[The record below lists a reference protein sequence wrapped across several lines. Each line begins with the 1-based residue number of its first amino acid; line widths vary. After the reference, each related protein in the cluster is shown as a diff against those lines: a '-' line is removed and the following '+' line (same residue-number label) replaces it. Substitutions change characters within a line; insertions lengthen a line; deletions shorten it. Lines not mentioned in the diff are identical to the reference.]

1 VLRDLVAVLVGINAL
16 GAIFGFGLRRL
27 RRQRRLAHADYVR
40 QLRAENDELDR
51 ELERLHRGRPDSPA
65 G

>member
-1 VLRDLVAVLVGINAL
+1 MLRDLVVVLVGINAL
-16 GAIFGFGLRRL
+16 GAILGFGLRRL
-27 RRQRRLAHADYVR
+27 RRQRQLTHSEYVR

-51 ELERLHRGRPDSPA
+51 ELERVRGNHPDSST